1 VSGLEVALLCPFC
14 NDTIG
19 VYEPLV
25 VFSGGAVHRT
35 SLARDPRLRSGEEL
49 VLHLA
54 CAPGLEADSPAS
66 GDGRLSRI
74 DVHGF

>member
-1 VSGLEVALLCPFC
+1 VEAALLCPFC

-25 VFSGGAVHRT
+25 VFSGGAAHRT
-35 SLARDPRLRSGEEL
+35 SLARDPRLRFGEEL
-49 VLHLA
+49 VLHVA

-66 GDGRLSRI
+66 A
-74 DVHGF
+74 DVHLSH